1 VCKDFSPSKIFVIFA
16 PKMKHLL
23 TVIAVLLAFACCTTE
38 ADRNRM
44 EALLDKADSMNRA
57 YIPMTDGIDS
67 LLLDATRFYDRH
79 GTADQQVRA
88 HYLLGCAYRDM
99 GEAPAALQS
108 YQDAIDRADTLSSDC
123 DYRRLMS
130 VYGQMAEL
138 FHAQN
143 LSEDELEQRQ
153 KIGSYALQIGDTLL
167 YIRSLELLAKPYYL
181 MRDTSGIL
189 RVLNQA
195 HDFYARYG
203 YYHEA
208 SSVYPLI
215 IDVYIS
221 RDSLEAAKR
230 LMDIFETESGLF
242 DSEGNISA
250 GREDYYEIK
259 GVYYNKTHNL
269 DSAEYYYRKLQ
280 HKYMVADAYGGLLSV
295 YKQRMNTDSIIKY
308 AQLFEEGVK
317 HEQDTL
323 RIQTIHQMS
332 SMYNYQR
339 FLKKADAE
347 SRRAERLWYYLLL
360 SALFLVLLILIAVVV
375 SYSLV
380 QKKRRQEEETK
391 KIKKDY
397 DEAIDKKNQ
406 LVQEMDILR
415 ANHEQLIA
423 SEQEAKSKLEIVK
436 SNNNQL
442 IHAKEKEISE
452 LNDKICD
459 YAKRLLHSDK
469 MIGGNPQ
476 FTLMIEEFHKKAE
489 RKRNTSLPTKQEWDQ
504 FNRFFAQTQPK
515 AYAAIGREQTLS
527 PQELKTCILIL
538 MKFANSEIISLLNVS
553 PQNLTNIKTRINEK
567 LFGESKASNLES
579 KIKEIPIV

>member
-1 VCKDFSPSKIFVIFA
+1 
-16 PKMKHLL
+16 MKHLL
-23 TVIAVLLAFACCTTE
+23 TVIAILLAFACCTTE

-44 EALLDKADSMNRA
+44 SALLDRADSMNRA

-67 LLLDATRFYDRH
+67 LLLEATRFYDHH
-79 GTADQQVRA
+79 GTANEQMRA
-88 HYLLGCAYRDM
+88 HYLLGCAYRDK
-99 GEAPAALQS
+99 GEAPAALQC
-108 YQDAIDRADTLSSDC
+108 YQDALDCADTLSSDC

-143 LSEDELEQRQ
+143 LPEDELEQRQ
-153 KIGSYALQIGDTLL
+153 KIGYYALQIGDTLL
-167 YIRSLELLAKPYYL
+167 YIRSLELLTKPYYL
-181 MRDTSGIL
+181 MRDTFGIL

-195 HDFYARYG
+195 HDLYARYG

-221 RDSLEAAKR
+221 RDSLEKAKR
-230 LMDIFETESGLF
+230 LMDIFETQSGLF
-242 DSEGNISA
+242 DAESNISA

-259 GVYYNKTHNL
+259 GVYYNKTHDL
-269 DSAEYYYRKLQ
+269 DSAEYYYRKVQ
-280 HKYMVADAYGGLLSV
+280 HKNMMADAYGGLLSV

-347 SRRAERLWYYLLL
+347 RRRAENLWHYLLL
-360 SALFLVLLILIAVVV
+360 STFSIVLLILVVV
-375 SYSLV
+375 VVGYMMI

-397 DEAIDKKNQ
+397 DEAIDKKDQ
-406 LVQEMDILR
+406 LVQEMDILK
-415 ANHEQLIA
+415 ANHEQLLV

-436 SNNNQL
+436 TNNNQL
-442 IHAKEKEISE
+442 IHVKEKEILE
-452 LNDKICD
+452 LNDKIRD

-469 MIGGNPQ
+469 MVGGNPQ
-476 FTLMIEEFHKKAE
+476 FTLMIEKFHKKAE
-489 RKRNTSLPTKQEWDQ
+489 RKRNTSLPTKLEWDQ
-504 FNRFFAQTQPK
+504 FIRYFAQTQPK
-515 AYAAIGREQTLS
+515 AYAEIGREQTLS
-527 PQELKTCILIL
+527 PQELKACILIL

-567 LFGESKASNLES
+567 LFGVSKASNLES

>member
-1 VCKDFSPSKIFVIFA
+1 MCKDFSPSKIFVIFA

-23 TVIAVLLAFACCTTE
+23 MLSVILLAFACCTTE
-38 ADRNRM
+38 ADRDRM
-44 EALLDKADSMNRA
+44 EALLDRADSMNRA

-67 LLLDATRFYDRH
+67 LLLEATHFYDRH
-79 GTADQQVRA
+79 GTANEQMRA
-88 HYLLGCAYRDM
+88 HYLLGCAYRDK

-108 YQDAIDRADTLSSDC
+108 YQDAVDRADTLSSDC

-153 KIGSYALQIGDTLL
+153 KIGSYALQTGDTLL
-167 YIRSLELLAKPYYL
+167 YIRNLELLAKPYYL
-181 MRDTSGIL
+181 MRDTFGIL
-189 RVLNQA
+189 KVLNQA
-195 HDFYARYG
+195 HDLYARYG

-208 SSVYPLI
+208 SSAYPLI

-230 LMDIFETESGLF
+230 LMDKFETESGLF

-250 GREDYYEIK
+250 GREDYYDIK
-259 GVYYNKTHNL
+259 GIYYSKVHNL

-280 HKYMVADAYGGLLSV
+280 QSDLMADAYFGLLSV
-295 YKQRMNTDSIIKY
+295 YKDKMNTESVLKY
-308 AQLFEEGVK
+308 AQRFAEGVK
-317 HEQDTL
+317 QEQDSL
-323 RIQTIHQMS
+323 RTQTIHQMS

-360 SALFLVLLILIAVVV
+360 SALFLVLLILIAVAV

-415 ANHEQLIA
+415 ANHEQLVA

-436 SNNNQL
+436 TNNNQL
-442 IHAKEKEISE
+442 IHAKEKEIAE
-452 LNDKICD
+452 LNDKIRD

-489 RKRNTSLPTKQEWDQ
+489 RKRNTSLPTKLEWDQ
-504 FNRFFAQTQPK
+504 FNRLFAQTQPK

-527 PQELKTCILIL
+527 PQELKACILLL
-538 MKFANSEIISLLNVS
+538 MKFANSEVISLLNVS
-553 PQNLTNIKTRINEK
+553 PQSLTNIKTRINEK